1 MFPSHVGGPGTPALF
16 DSDQDVEPL
25 GLPNN
30 SSVCSL
36 SGLVTDF
43 PEWTGTASPRAGT
56 SPTFSKTYAVKAR
69 GEGTVLVVD
78 DSPVARKLLAI
89 QVERVTGYRC
99 QAAASGADALTL
111 LAMIE
116 ESGGNTFDAILVDY
130 AMIHHTSLT
139 EGRERVSLD
148 GPDTAIAIRQSGY
161 KGRIIGMCGSTG
173 GYCGGSRLDFQ
184 MRGGVVLVLKKPLNS
199 HQLKEAILDTAE
211 ESVISLRFI
220 QKRYIY
226 VLLCSPLYF
235 ECFLLF
241 LAYVCPP
248 PVIVCLIY
256 SFHFVYL
263 F

>member
-1 MFPSHVGGPGTPALF
+1 MF
-16 DSDQDVEPL
+16 DSDQDVETL

-36 SGLVTDF
+36 SGLLTDCSEAVVT
-43 PEWTGTASPRAGT
+43 TSPRAGT
-56 SPTFSKTYAVKAR
+56 SPTNSKMYSMKAR
-69 GEGTVLVVD
+69 GEGTVLVID

-89 QVERVTGYRC
+89 QVARVTGYRC
-99 QAAASGADALTL
+99 QAAASGSDALTL

-116 ESGGNTFDAILVDY
+116 ESGGNTFDAILIDY
-130 AMIHHTSLT
+130 AMIHHSSLA
-139 EGRERVSLD
+139 EGRTRVSLD
-148 GPDTAIAIRQSGY
+148 GPDTALAIRKAGY

-220 QKRYIY
+220 QKRY
-226 VLLCSPLYF
+226 VRA
-235 ECFLLF
+235 FLL
-241 LAYVCPP
+241 
-248 PVIVCLIY
+248 
-256 SFHFVYL
+256 
-263 F
+263 